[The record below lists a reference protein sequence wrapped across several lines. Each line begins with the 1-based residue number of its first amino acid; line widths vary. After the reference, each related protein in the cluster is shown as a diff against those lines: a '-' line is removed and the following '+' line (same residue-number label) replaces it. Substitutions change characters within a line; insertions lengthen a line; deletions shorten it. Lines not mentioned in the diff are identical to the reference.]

1 MILPTPTAQNV
12 TAVRTDISPL
22 HILGARC
29 SGPALPAY
37 GEGEILI
44 AFLKKMTVKFDYHI

>member
-37 GEGEILI
+37 DEGEILI
-44 AFLKKMTVKFDYHI
+44 ALKKDDSKI